1 MSNSA
6 DSAHPPLPSA
16 GIFKMLSDEH
26 RDILTRLGRFRIL
39 APGAALIEQGEQVE
53 SLFFVLEG
61 ILSVTCH
68 SPMSTVSMGTIKA
81 GETVG
86 EMNIIDPLKASA
98 TVKVQH
104 TARIWQIS
112 RENLEQFFREY
123 PACGVAVLRE
133 IAVLLTRRI
142 RRAADRAIQQ
152 AELAVAIYELD

>member
-1 MSNSA
+1 MSQSTETPHA
-6 DSAHPPLPSA
+6 PLPPI
-16 GIFKMLSDEH
+16 GIFKVLTDEH
-26 RDILTRLGRFRIL
+26 RDILTRLGKFRIL
-39 APGAALIEQGEQVE
+39 APGAALIEQGDHGD

-61 ILSVTCH
+61 VLNVTCH

-104 TARIWQIS
+104 TARVWQIS
-112 RENLEQFFREY
+112 RDNLEQFFKEY
-123 PACGVAVLRE
+123 PACGVAILKE

-142 RRAADRAIQQ
+142 RRGADRAIRQ